1 MVERIESEGVVELGV
16 ASEET
21 KGAGHIPS
29 DVPLGQPQTGILDD

>member
-1 MVERIESEGVVELGV
+1 MEKEDIIEFGA

-21 KGAGHIPS
+21 KGIGEKHL

>member
-1 MVERIESEGVVELGV
+1 MDKEDIIELGV

-21 KGAGHIPS
+21 KGIGQNHL

>member
-1 MVERIESEGVVELGV
+1 MTNEDIVELGV

-21 KGAGHIPS
+21 KGIGQLQQ